1 MPTALDIR
9 IREITTML
17 TGPGGPAEIGIFNEY
32 GVDMPIIKAG
42 PASLPAYF
50 AQFCA
55 AHGEKEFLVAGDER
69 LSFTQVHAAAVHVA
83 GALIAKHKVQK
94 GDRVGIAMRNAPS
107 WVVLYMGVL
116 MAGGTATLLNGWWQ
130 GAELASGIDDVGCT
144 LVLADA
150 PRAQRLVEH
159 GYAGDAEVIVFDI
172 AKPLEAALA
181 PLASSS
187 ESSEL
192 PEIGGDD
199 LATILFTSGSTGQS
213 KGAYSNHR
221 QVVQGVYNYLA
232 QAMLMLTI
240 GTQDGL
246 IGDNPPQPC
255 ILMTVPLFHVTGE
268 LPMMLV
274 SFALGR
280 KLIMMPKWDVVEAM
294 QLIEKERVTNFTGV
308 PLMSFE
314 ITTHPDRQKYDLS
327 SLQGMAGGGAPRPV
341 EHVRRITEDM
351 PKSPPAIGYGLTET
365 NGVGCGNFSSNYLA
379 KPNSTGVASAP
390 LVDLAILDDYGAP
403 MPRGQRGE
411 VCIRSV
417 ANFTGYWNKPEA
429 SAACR
434 TADGYFRTG
443 DIGYLDQDGYLFI
456 VDRKKDIII
465 RGGENISC
473 QEVEAAL
480 YEHPAVAEVCV
491 FGLPDE
497 RLGEVPGAVV
507 YLHPGQNVDEEGLK
521 AEVRARLAAFNTP
534 ERIWLRDS
542 PLPRLGTEK
551 IDKVGLR
558 KHYQAE
564 WGQRRFSK

>member
-1 MPTALDIR
+1 MPSALDIR
-9 IREITTML
+9 IREITAML
-17 TGPGGPAEIGIFNEY
+17 TGPGGPAETGTFPEF
-32 GVDMPIIKAG
+32 GVDIPIIKTA
-42 PASLPAYF
+42 PETLPAYF

-55 AHGEKEFLVAGDER
+55 AHGDKEFLVAGDER
-69 LSFTQVHAAAVHVA
+69 LSFAQVHAAAVHVA
-83 GALIAKHKVQK
+83 QALVSTHGVKK

-107 WVVLYMGVL
+107 WIVLYMGAL
-116 MAGGTATLLNGWWQ
+116 MAGAATTLLNGWWQ
-130 GAELASGIDDVGCT
+130 GAELAAGIEDVGCT

-150 PRAQRLVEH
+150 QRAQRLSDH
-159 GYAGDAEVIVFDI
+159 GYAGSARIIVVNI
-172 AKPLEAALA
+172 AKPLEEALA
-181 PLASSS
+181 PLLEGSTPTD
-187 ESSEL
+187 L
-192 PEIGGDD
+192 PALTGDD

-221 QVVQGVYNYLA
+221 QVVQGVYNYLT
-232 QAMLMLTI
+232 QAMMMLAI

-246 IGDNPPQPC
+246 IGENPPQPC
-255 ILMTVPLFHVTGE
+255 MLLSVPLFHVTGE

-294 QLIEKERVTNFTGV
+294 RLIEKERVTGFTGV

-314 ITTHPDRQKYDLS
+314 ITTHPDRHKYDLS

-341 EHVRRITEDM
+341 EHVRRIMDDM
-351 PKSPPAIGYGLTET
+351 PTAPPALGYGLTET
-365 NGVGCGNFSSNYLA
+365 NGVGCGNFSTNYLE
-379 KPNSTGVASAP
+379 KPNSTGAASKP
-390 LVDLAILDDYGAP
+390 LVDLAILDDAGAP
-403 MPRGQRGE
+403 VPQGERGE

-417 ANFTGYWNKPEA
+417 ANFLGYWNKPEA

-443 DIGYLDQDGYLFI
+443 DVGYLDEDGYLFI

-480 YEHPAVAEVCV
+480 YEHPAVAESCV

-507 YLHPGQNVDEEGLK
+507 YLHPGTQADEEALK

-534 ERIWLRDS
+534 ERIWIHEG

-558 KHYQAE
+558 KRYQAE
-564 WGQRRFSK
+564 WAAAQRV